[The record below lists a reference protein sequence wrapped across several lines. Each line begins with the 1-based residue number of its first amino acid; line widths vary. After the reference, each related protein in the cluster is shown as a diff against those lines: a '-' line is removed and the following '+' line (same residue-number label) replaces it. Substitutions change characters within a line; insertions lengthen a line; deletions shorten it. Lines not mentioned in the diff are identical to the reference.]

1 MSTALVVPR
10 PTDGLIKRYTNEGSR
25 RDLWSPGSFD
35 YDVFEDKF
43 WGDALRDEYP
53 AAKTNGTSAA
63 VTFAEHNENGFLSF
77 VSGTSDDGYAGQGL
91 GHQFTGD
98 RGVLFEAIIE
108 LPAAI
113 TTMKIECGLTDAD
126 DDAGA
131 VNVKATP
138 NATATDYAVVV
149 FDTDDDTNW
158 GFHSAKAGTIVA
170 TEASSTSEFGDALSP
185 TASTTYRIAVRVD
198 GDNVSA
204 YINGIEFAGH
214 GGAAG
219 IEGGSKLTP
228 WVFVQA
234 RTGSA
239 SRTLKLHKWRCIQ
252 PAY

>member
-1 MSTALVVPR
+1 MRNMALPIPIPSGEEIMRSTGAGYAR
-10 PTDGLIKRYTNEGSR
+10 N
-25 RDLWSPGSFD
+25 LWTPSSFD

-63 VTFAEHNENGFLSF
+63 VTFAEHNENGFLSL

-108 LPAAI
+108 LPGAI
-113 TTMKIECGLTDAD
+113 TTMKFECGLTDAD

-149 FDTDDDTNW
+149 FDTDDDANW

-170 TEASSTSEFGDALSP
+170 TEAPGDAIAP
-185 TASTTYRIAVRVD
+185 AVSTTYRIAVRVD
-198 GDNVSA
+198 GDNVNA
-204 YINGIEFAGH
+204 YINGIEIAGH